1 VQHCWLADPG
11 ESEEEMLLTTRKFR
25 RREALL
31 VLALVVGI
39 CTSASAHVG
48 PPFPIITD
56 QRVGPCVISLWTH
69 PDIGTGS
76 FWVMVDPPPG
86 GSVPKDVKVQLAI
99 QPIDHRIP
107 EVIYDTQ
114 SDNRPGQVQFSNT
127 TVPFDRDEVI
137 KVRVLLQSAAGNGE
151 ASAQVEITPTAFG
164 RWDLLFYAFPFIV
177 VAALW
182 YRGIRKR
189 KAKLRR
195 AAKPGNEPAVHSQA
209 PLRTPHAK
217 DDLLIR

>member
-1 VQHCWLADPG
+1 MRARK
-11 ESEEEMLLTTRKFR
+11 EETLLTTRKFR
-25 RREALL
+25 RSGGLW
-31 VLALVVGI
+31 VLALI
-39 CTSASAHVG
+39 LCFCASASAHVG

-76 FWVMVDPPPG
+76 FWVMVDPAPG
-86 GSVPKDVKVQLAI
+86 GSVPKDVKVQIAI

-114 SDNRPGQVQFSNT
+114 SDNRPSQVQFSNT
-127 TVPFDRDEVI
+127 TVPFDRDEVV

-164 RWDLLFYAFPFIV
+164 RWDLLFYLLPFLA

-182 YRGIRKR
+182 YRGIRKKKGR
-189 KAKLRR
+189 AQR
-195 AAKPGNEPAVHSQA
+195 AAQARAGAVAIPKTDGLPVGSE
-209 PLRTPHAK
+209 K
-217 DDLLIR
+217 S